1 MRKRRRSDVS
11 MRAMTTKCPI
21 SLKSGARNPPRLL
34 RPRGGN
40 LRKSPAEAGPKV
52 STTKRLGGPRTTT
65 RPGKPA
71 TPYTVSAKRPG
82 QRCEGMGGGRIVQ
95 AAVSTGES
103 P

>member
-1 MRKRRRSDVS
+1 
-11 MRAMTTKCPI
+11 MRAMTTKI

-82 QRCEGMGGGRIVQ
+82 QRCEGMVIVQ
-95 AAVSTGES
+95 AAVSTWES

>member
-1 MRKRRRSDVS
+1 